1 MLRKTL
7 LFFVLLVVFIIAV
20 LLLSDRYVNTTAKNH
35 LHSHIAS
42 IPSAKVGLVLGTS
55 KYVKSGQENL
65 YFRYRIDAA
74 VKLYKA
80 GKIEKILVS
89 GDNRHHSYNEPRDM
103 QQSLIKAGVPKQ
115 NIVLDYA
122 GLRTLDSM
130 HRVKFVFGQEEVI
143 VISQKFHNE
152 RAVVIAQSID
162 LKAHAYNAKDVAA
175 NYGIKTKIREKF
187 ARTKLVLDLL
197 FNKQP
202 KFLGEKEV
210 I

>member
-1 MLRKTL
+1 MLRKTIL
-7 LFFVLLVVFIIAV
+7 LFVLLIGFTLSF
-20 LLLSDRYVNTTAKNH
+20 LLISDGYVKSTAKDH
-35 LHSHIAS
+35 LHSDVAS
-42 IPSAKVGLVLGTS
+42 IPSAKVGIVLGTS
-55 KYVKSGQENL
+55 KHLKSGQEKL
-65 YFRYRIDAA
+65 YFKYRIAAA
-74 VKLYKA
+74 VELYKA

-89 GDNRHHSYNEPRDM
+89 GDNRHRSYNEPKDM
-103 QQSLIKAGVPKQ
+103 QQSLLALGIPKEA
-115 NIVLDYA
+115 IVLDYA

-152 RAVVIAQSID
+152 RAVVIAASIG
-162 LKAHAYNAKDVAA
+162 LKAHAYNAKDVSVS
-175 NYGIKTKIREKF
+175 YGIKTKIREKF

-197 FNKQP
+197 LNKQP

>member
-1 MLRKTL
+1 MLRKTIL
-7 LFFVLLVVFIIAV
+7 LFVLLIGFILSF
-20 LLLSDRYVNTTAKNH
+20 LLISDGYVKSTAKEH
-35 LHSHIAS
+35 LHSDAAS
-42 IPSAKVGLVLGTS
+42 IPSAKVGIVLGTS
-55 KYVKSGQENL
+55 KYLKSGQENL
-65 YFRYRIDAA
+65 YFKYRIAAA
-74 VKLYKA
+74 VELYKA

-89 GDNRHHSYNEPRDM
+89 GDNRHRSYNEPKDM
-103 QQSLIKAGVPKQ
+103 QQSLLALGIPKEA
-115 NIVLDYA
+115 IVLDYA

-152 RAVVIAQSID
+152 RAVVIAASIG
-162 LKAHAYNAKDVAA
+162 LNAQAYNAKDVSVS
-175 NYGIKTKIREKF
+175 YGFKTKVREKF

-197 FNKQP
+197 LNKQP